1 MEATQCGCRS
11 GGERLNEPHQ
21 SRQLAVK
28 AGWISVWALF
38 IVFHAL
44 FFANKLEALLWVTL
58 LSVGPIWLLTAI
70 GGIVEVRGVW
80 RDFRQAH
87 GGKQ

>member
-1 MEATQCGCRS
+1 M
-11 GGERLNEPHQ
+11 
-21 SRQLAVK
+21 K

-44 FFANKLEALLWVTL
+44 FFANKLEALLCVTL

>member
-1 MEATQCGCRS
+1 MS
-11 GGERLNEPHQ
+11 KPHQ
-21 SRQLAVK
+21 TGRLAVK
-28 AGWISVWALF
+28 AGWISVWTLF

-80 RDFRQAH
+80 RDFRQAT